1 MGEVT
6 VSVGGVLTELIVIL
20 LGVPLAAPPLGKTG
34 KLPEEIIASAP
45 ALIAPTM
52 PFAVLAP
59 IVNGRLF
66 GPPSC

>member
-34 KLPEEIIASAP
+34 KLPEQP
-45 ALIAPTM
+45 L
-52 PFAVLAP
+52 
-59 IVNGRLF
+59 RLVMHYF
-66 GPPSC
+66 VEVQMY